1 MSGNNDVAER
11 DALRAAIDRRGL
23 CLADPPLEFARQGRR
38 RIFVHDPPEFAGD
51 LDLSTPTPGPLKFRR
66 VSATPAPASAGAL
79 HSGSDPRPTESS

>member
-11 DALRAAIDRRGL
+11 EALHAAIDRRGFRF
-23 CLADPPLEFARQGRR
+23 ADPPLELARQGRR

-79 HSGSDPRPTESS
+79 HSGSDPRPTETP